1 MGSKKRNSSSTT
13 STPSKPGQAQE
24 EQQADS
30 RSSPTSSSSSRS
42 TSNSNSNSNA
52 PTPTPT
58 PQSSRQAVASMGATS
73 KIASV
78 SSVEIPHHSRR
89 NPKKIGYIRSWIMWY
104 EGTLAMSMFE
114 TWEKILLHSIAL
126 IFMLFFYIA
135 VARYLPARLRLIQE
149 RVKWYI
155 TGSEGYNAAN
165 VIAAAKAG
173 SMGSTQTP

>member
-30 RSSPTSSSSSRS
+30 RSSSSSRS

-52 PTPTPT
+52 PTPT